1 MEVAV
6 IVFVTAVVFTF
17 VGKMMYK
24 ESIRDVIIQKTIAK
38 TTDLVISRLIKDGYI
53 KTEGTGDN
61 LNILKHDE

>member
-6 IVFVTAVVFTF
+6 IVFVTAIVFTI